1 MCVKSTDRKLY
12 AEIRKR
18 CRQKVKLGRVVV
30 IETVCD
36 RVQRIRELYIHS
48 ACNAFRAVD
57 AC

>member
-36 RVQRIRELYIHS
+36 RV
-48 ACNAFRAVD
+48 
-57 AC
+57 